1 MRINPETYPRDVLSH
16 VIGPTSRIPDYHD
29 FIFIK
34 EVDTTNG
41 VLYLGGGGAM
51 SYTTFGT
58 WEGGWRWQDIHTHLR
73 SVLIFIKQYSDSMCF
88 SSIFSLKLRIIPYL
102 CEIDVRTPTSFLSS

>member
-1 MRINPETYPRDVLSH
+1 MVKFFYHYPPPPLN
-16 VIGPTSRIPDYHD
+16 TAIPDKHD

-41 VLYLGGGGAM
+41 VLYLGGGGDLWF
-51 SYTTFGT
+51 YDLWYLGKG
-58 WEGGWRWQDIHTHLR
+58 EGVKVTKYLFLTLTYLR

-88 SSIFSLKLRIIPYL
+88 CSIFSWK
-102 CEIDVRTPTSFLSS
+102 